1 MYFAWTQGKYCHYVQ
16 GTRLQWSMCTALT
29 KLVPFLGIFVLIA
42 NILSV
47 YGFTHASNIL
57 HKQLLNNIL
66 RAPMSFFDTTPIG
79 RIVNRFAGV
88 SMSRAVR
95 LCICRLRILLFW
107 LRKTAHAPWATLR
120 SSSSFVHQ
128 HANYFLNTLCEVS
141 KILWIQDQI
150 STSPSSE

>member
-1 MYFAWTQGKYCHYVQ
+1 MYFAWTQGKNCHYVW
-16 GTRLQWSMCTALT
+16 GTRLQGSMYTALT
-29 KLVPFLGIFVLIA
+29 KLFPFLGIFVLVA

-57 HKQLLNNIL
+57 HKQLLSNIL

-88 SMSRAVR
+88 SMSRVVR
-95 LCICRLRILLFW
+95 LCMCMLRIFLFW
-107 LRKTAHAPWATLR
+107 PGKSAHVPWATLC

-128 HANYFLNTLCEVS
+128 HANYLFEYLVWGLKDPMNTGPD
-141 KILWIQDQI
+141 K
-150 STSPSSE
+150 